1 MEERI
6 IELEIRFTE
15 QQALLNELSEVL
27 VGQQREIDL
36 LKSKLAL
43 AEQKLQAEPG
53 LVDASERERPPH
65 Y

>member
-15 QQALLNELSEVL
+15 QQALLQELSEVL

-36 LKSKLAL
+36 LKSKLAM
-43 AEQKLQAEPG
+43 AEQRLQAEPG